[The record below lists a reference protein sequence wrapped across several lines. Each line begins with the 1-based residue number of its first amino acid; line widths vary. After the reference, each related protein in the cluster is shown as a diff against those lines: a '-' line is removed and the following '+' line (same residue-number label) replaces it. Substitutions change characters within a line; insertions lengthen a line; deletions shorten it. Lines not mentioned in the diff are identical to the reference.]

1 MTGIILST
9 AVNAVFPIVLLILLG
24 YALRRKGFLTEG
36 FLKTGNKLVFRLCLP
51 ANLFINV

>member
-24 YALRRKGFLTEG
+24 YALRRKGFLSCMKHS
-36 FLKTGNKLVFRLCLP
+36 FV
-51 ANLFINV
+51 